1 MDLKM
6 EGEDN
11 MVSEPRVARAT
22 PSRATPLGAGLA
34 ALAERVTRVETT
46 MEHLQETLSRIDA
59 NLDKMQQKIDTLANS
74 MALGIGGLR
83 VGRGGG
89 TGGGGHRRLR
99 GRAVLA
105 GGEVGKQGSAGKGPT
120 AL

>member
-1 MDLKM
+1 MERKM

-22 PSRATPLGAGLA
+22 PPRATPLGAGLV

-59 NLDKMQQKIDTLANS
+59 NLDKMQQKIDILGNS
-74 MALGIGGLR
+74 MAQGIGGLR
-83 VGRGGG
+83 VGAVVGQVAAGIVGFLAARFWPGG
-89 TGGGGHRRLR
+89 
-99 GRAVLA
+99 
-105 GGEVGKQGSAGKGPT
+105 K
-120 AL
+120 

>member
-1 MDLKM
+1 MDLKI
-6 EGEDN
+6 EREDN
-11 MVSEPRVARAT
+11 MTAEPRAARAST
-22 PSRATPLGAGLA
+22 SGGTSSTAGLA

-83 VGRGGG
+83 VGAVVGQVAAGIVGFVAARFWPGG
-89 TGGGGHRRLR
+89 
-99 GRAVLA
+99 
-105 GGEVGKQGSAGKGPT
+105 K
-120 AL
+120 